1 MPATS
6 DYGKHILIL
15 ILRDFYCDKPAF
27 LMSHLSDSSNLAT
40 CQAGITAPVVEQLK
54 GRNRENFAKCRSPG
68 CNTTCGQ
75 NCPRRKKYQLTI

>member
-27 LMSHLSDSSNLAT
+27 LMSHLSHSSNLAT
-40 CQAGITAPVVEQLK
+40 CQAGITAPVVEHLK
-54 GRNRENFAKCRSPG
+54 GRNREFLRNADRLAAIPHAARTVPG
-68 CNTTCGQ
+68 EKNTS
-75 NCPRRKKYQLTI
+75 